1 MASISGATNNL
12 GNTTLRGF
20 GGMVSGIDRDSII
33 EQMSLASTTKIQ
45 NQKNAITSLTWKQE
59 AYRGVIDQILELQE
73 NYLSYA
79 AKNNITD
86 PGLFS
91 KNVITAKGDEKI
103 TKYITATGSS
113 DLLDIMSVRGVESLA
128 TSASIQ
134 SGTKATGAIEANG
147 FDQTYYT
154 STLMG
159 TGLNFGYYGT
169 QDQFFATGSFSFPS
183 SYQDSNNKTVE
194 IDYTTTDKEK
204 LAGQLNEAV
213 KAEQFTVMEGVSIQ
227 FKYNKAEDALT
238 LQYVKASGGTG
249 KGTEFKIDASEDA
262 VKNAT
267 ELANKNGIVIRSNSS
282 ALGALGFD
290 KTAAKEEGEKNNKGY
305 TLDTFNANVSDFSKK
320 SVTEYADMSSY
331 LSGKKFTI
339 TYGGQSRTVELI
351 SKSDAEEIKKK
362 KEEETSA
369 EAEKLFLEKM
379 QNNLNKAFGTGKIE
393 VTSTDKKIS
402 FTDSSGNG
410 NTLTISSSDSAVMK
424 QIGLDKL
431 NSNKVSLEGSLWDNR
446 DRLGISGF
454 EFGTDKTYQDE
465 EAAKAAFNKNLE
477 KFSINGVT
485 IKGLNADTS
494 VSQMIS
500 KINSSGA
507 GVKATYLSTSNKLSL
522 ISTETGSGRDIQV
535 GNSAYDGNG
544 GWLNSPDA
552 DVASQIF
559 GGAGGTGRDGQD
571 AVMWVDYGA
580 GGTPEKVV
588 SSTNTFELDGLKV
601 TASGTFGVSKKDD
614 GTVEF
619 DNTQAVTFDA
629 SADIDGVTE
638 KVKKF
643 LEDYNALVKAV
654 NTHITTKPDKS
665 YGPLS
670 DAQKDEMN
678 ETSIENWEKKAKEGL
693 LFNDPIMRDLSV
705 DMQGMLNSLLG
716 SGVSYSDLEEMG
728 ITVSEDLYDGGT
740 LVFDETKFKA
750 AMKNDP
756 EKVGNVFT
764 GGGNVKE
771 GFATTVNN
779 TLKKY
784 ATRYRYL
791 NNGSYGRLVEEAGS
805 EKLTLS
811 LQSNTIYKQLKDMQ
825 DTLTSLQTRLKS
837 EQDRYIKQFTYME
850 QAINNMN
857 TQSSYLSSLT
867 G

>member
-1 MASISGATNNL
+1 MASVSGATTNL

-59 AYRGVIDQILELQE
+59 AYRGVINQILDIQD

-86 PGLFS
+86 PSLFS
-91 KNVITAKGDEKI
+91 KNVITAKGDDKV

-113 DLLDIMSVRGVESLA
+113 DLLSMMSVRGVQQLA
-128 TSASIQ
+128 TSASVQ
-134 SGTKATGAIEANG
+134 SDSKATGAIETG
-147 FDQTYYT
+147 KEFDDEFYT

-169 QDQFFATGSFSFPS
+169 KDQFFGTGTFSFPS
-183 SYQDSNNKTVE
+183 SYKDSNNKTVE
-194 IDYTTTDKEK
+194 IDYTNPDKEE
-204 LAGQLNEAV
+204 LARQLNEAV
-213 KAEQFTVMEGVSIQ
+213 KSEQFTVMDGVSIQ
-227 FKYNKAEDALT
+227 FSYDKDNDALN

-249 KGTEFKIDASEDA
+249 KGTEFKIDDSADA
-262 VKNAT
+262 VASAT
-267 ELANKNGIVIRSNSS
+267 KKATDNGIIIRSNSS
-282 ALGALGFD
+282 ALGALGLD
-290 KTAAKEEGEKNNKGY
+290 KTTAKEEGDKNDKGY
-305 TLDTFNANVSDFSKK
+305 TLETFNKNVSNVSEK
-320 SVTEYADMSSY
+320 SVTKYDNMASY
-331 LSGKKFTI
+331 LSGKKFSI
-339 TYGGQSRTVELI
+339 TYGGQSRSLELI
-351 SKSDAEEIKKK
+351 TKSDADEIKKLK
-362 KEEETSA
+362 DDGKLQ
-369 EAEKLFLEKM
+369 EAEDLFMEKM
-379 QNNLNKAFGTGKIE
+379 QKNLDKAFGSGKIKVDTNANGE
-393 VTSTDKKIS
+393 ITFD
-402 FTDSSGNG
+402 DASGND
-410 NTLTISSSDSAVMK
+410 NTLTISSNDSAVMK
-424 QIGLDKL
+424 QMGLDKL
-431 NSNKVSLEGSLWDNR
+431 NSNKISLEGSLWDNR
-446 DRLGISGF
+446 ERLGISGF
-454 EFGTDKTYQDE
+454 DAANYGGDE
-465 EAAKAAFNKNLE
+465 EAAKAAFNEQLKN
-477 KFSINGVT
+477 FSINGVT
-485 IKGLNADTS
+485 IKGLDADSS

-522 ISTETGSGRDIQV
+522 ISTETGSGREITV
-535 GNSAYDGNG
+535 GSG
-544 GWLNSPDA
+544 S

-559 GGAGGTGRDGQD
+559 GGGTSQDGQD
-571 AVMWVDYGA
+571 AVMYIDYGT
-580 GGTPEKVV
+580 GGDPEKVV

-601 TASGTFGVSKKDD
+601 TASGVFGVTKKAD

-619 DNTQAVTFDA
+619 DNTQAVTFAA
-629 SADIDGVTE
+629 SADVDGVTE

-643 LEDYNALVKAV
+643 LEDYNALVKAI
-654 NTHITTKPDKS
+654 NTHVTTKPDSS

-716 SGVSYSDLEEMG
+716 SGVSYEDLEEMG
-728 ITVSEDLYDGGT
+728 ITVSEDIYDGGT
-740 LVFDETKFKA
+740 LVFDESKFKT

-756 EKVGNVFT
+756 EKVGNIFT

-771 GFATTVNN
+771 GFTSTVSN
-779 TLKKY
+779 TLKQY

-791 NNGSYGRLVEEAGS
+791 NDGSYGRLVEEAGS
-805 EKLTLS
+805 ERLTLS
-811 LQSNTIYKQLKDMQ
+811 LQNNTIYKQLKDMQ
-825 DTLTSLQTRLKS
+825 DTLTNLQTRLKS